1 MPTYIF
7 RTPSNEKIA
16 VDTSI
21 YSLYRDIITV
31 EDLKFL
37 FTSKERLYS
46 TDIFELAFFN
56 KQKQKE
62 ILNHD
67 MKLCDLQINEYLVI
81 HVEAPKKKLETV
93 VEIEDDKEEVE
104 YKEVE
109 DDKEKV
115 EKVEKVEKE
124 IFEDIEI
131 EKEIFEDIEIEK
143 EKVEKVEDD
152 KEKVEDDKEK
162 VEEKVEEDKEK
173 VEKVEGDKEK
183 VVEDDKEKVE
193 YKDKEKVEK
202 KFCLIC

>member
-1 MPTYIF
+1 MYTYIF
-7 RTPSNEKIA
+7 RTPSNEKIE

-46 TDIFELAFFN
+46 MDMFELAFFN
-56 KQKQKE
+56 KSRQKE

-81 HVEAPKKKLETV
+81 HVEAPKKLETV
-93 VEIEDDKEEVE
+93 IEHEEIFDDIEIEKVDHDKGVEEVG
-104 YKEVE
+104 

-115 EKVEKVEKE
+115 DHDKGVEEVG
-124 IFEDIEI
+124 
-131 EKEIFEDIEIEK
+131 
-143 EKVEKVEDD
+143 DD
-152 KEKVEDDKEK
+152 KEKVEDDKGVEEVRDDKEKMEDDKKEEAGNDKEKVDEKEK
-162 VEEKVEEDKEK
+162 VEEVGNDKGVEEKENDKQ
-173 VEKVEGDKEK
+173 
-183 VVEDDKEKVE
+183 
-193 YKDKEKVEK
+193 KVEK